1 MRTVVNVSFLITRW
15 YSSGYIEPELS
26 SFGPYDTFESTFNI
40 QDDGQCVDL
49 IKSVYN
55 IIAYLIANDAGE
67 YLAERLNL
75 CHPVDASSDADIASL
90 YELTVRAV
98 NSYIDQYQ

>member
-1 MRTVVNVSFLITRW
+1 M
-15 YSSGYIEPELS
+15 
-26 SFGPYDTFESTFNI
+26 
-40 QDDGQCVDL
+40 DL

-55 IIAYLIANDAGE
+55 IISYLIANGAGE